1 MTFYETVRAKAS
13 EALREFLMDAPS
25 DVDAVYVDDVRAAV
39 VNVHPY
45 IMFANATDALTE
57 LGILEAAS
65 VVVRYEQETFG
76 AVFTDLS
83 NPTDVAAVVYQLL
96 VHEAVDAAVSKL
108 GLPDDK
114 VLTPRALVKLDRI
127 MQDEMLADD
136 FLNDA
141 WLRLPTQGEK

>member
-1 MTFYETVRAKAS
+1 MTFYETVRAKAG
-13 EALREFLMDAPS
+13 EALREFLMDAPV
-25 DVDAVYVDDVRAAV
+25 DVGVDDVREAM
-39 VNVHPY
+39 VNVRPY
-45 IMFANATDALTE
+45 IICAEATEDLIDM
-57 LGILEAAS
+57 GILEAAS
-65 VVVRYEQETFG
+65 VVVRYEQDTFG
-76 AVFTDLS
+76 KVFTDLS

-114 VLTPRALVKLDRI
+114 VLTPRELVKLDRI

-141 WLRLPTQGEK
+141 WLRLPVQGEK